1 MCQIRLAISES
12 DKVPSA
18 KGFYD
23 AMEKSLNFVIKFDGK
38 FFSYIQGQDYSL
50 DLDKKGRLLGIE
62 IYKSRD
68 EWTTDKEMVLPKK
81 IEKRQIHIKE
91 HRLEV
96 EPLGFFTNNGKNQVC
111 LRFTKEKVS
120 YLYQVAQNLL
130 FEVNVMDELSA
141 VWLLDLVDDFG
152 FKKEMK
158 YRKELNSS

>member
-12 DKVPSA
+12 GKLPSA

-23 AMEKSLNFVIKFDGK
+23 AMEKSLNVVIKSRGK
-38 FFSYIQGQDYSL
+38 FYSYIQGQDYSL

-62 IYKSRD
+62 IYKPRD
-68 EWTTDKEMVLPKK
+68 EWLTDKEMVLPEK
-81 IEKRQIHIKE
+81 IENKQIQIME

-96 EPLGFFTNNGKNQVC
+96 EPLGFFTNNGKDQVC

-120 YLYQVAQNLL
+120 YMYKVAQNLV
-130 FEVNVMDELSA
+130 FEVNVMEELSA
-141 VWLLDLVDDFG
+141 VWILDLVDDFG

-158 YRKELNSS
+158 YRKGQN